1 MTIRRGWKFLNPRG
15 ASEWEGVEYPYSLP
29 APGEKWGAWMR
40 HPEPAEMD
48 GKASGPGRL
57 HVMRQLDACY
67 APEAWW
73 VWFAEARGVVGED
86 EEKLGATEV
95 RLRRVTPRAFW
106 RIIRW
111 GWCAGAN
118 LHRADLYRANLEGAN
133 LRMANLEG
141 ANLYEANLYGANLYG
156 ANLYGANLYGAN
168 FHRATLEGVER

>member
-57 HVMRQLDACY
+57 HLMRQLDARY

-73 VWFAEARGVVGED
+73 VWFAAAVS
-86 EEKLGATEV
+86 
-95 RLRRVTPRAFW
+95 
-106 RIIRW
+106 
-111 GWCAGAN
+111 
-118 LHRADLYRANLEGAN
+118 
-133 LRMANLEG
+133 
-141 ANLYEANLYGANLYG
+141 
-156 ANLYGANLYGAN
+156 
-168 FHRATLEGVER
+168 